1 MVARVDL
8 VVFLLCF
15 LHLSNN
21 LVEAD
26 WGLAFKDELKFQKRL
41 INLKKQ
47 EMEIYDC
54 IDFYKQ
60 PGFDHPFWKNTTFEM
75 KRKLF
80 VEGMRAKEK
89 LPLNIGLKG
98 ASCPY
103 GTVPIIRINKDYL
116 ARAKILSKIYSSNID
131 EEPGHHYAILR
142 TKTDPNRKLVGIQS
156 YFGLYNAK
164 GVTGSQY
171 SEFRM
176 TLSNGLNT
184 IKTGFTVNPLLFKDN
199 KTRLFA
205 HLTIDGRTQ
214 CFNQQC
220 PGYVQINSQIPL
232 GWPIDVTSVEIRG
245 GLNST
250 TFVWTLYFD
259 EENSVIGFWPPTLF
273 GKLSEF
279 GNQADWGGEVYSP
292 LDQPSPPMGT
302 GLHLPKRTSAYVAH
316 SRQIAAAY
324 ENAKF
329 HFVNPIDTEVYASD
343 PHAYSIHD
351 FGYYDEY
358 WGRLIYYDGPGGI
371 KGP

>member
-41 INLKKQ
+41 INLKKYAIKSIQ
-47 EMEIYDC
+47 TRDGDIYDC

-184 IKTGFTVNPLLFKDN
+184 IKTGS
-199 KTRLFA
+199 R
-205 HLTIDGRTQ
+205 
-214 CFNQQC
+214 
-220 PGYVQINSQIPL
+220 
-232 GWPIDVTSVEIRG
+232 WPIDVTSVVGGEQFAVKLRINKEIRG

-302 GLHLPKRTSAYVAH
+302 GLHPPKRTSAYVAN

-351 FGYYDEY
+351 FGYLMNIGDV
-358 WGRLIYYDGPGGI
+358 
-371 KGP
+371 